1 MNFYKP
7 IHVINYIGIPRNGE
21 IEKGNVKSGIIIL
34 KLTRLSLNILHSVSP
49 YQNHTPRPRD
59 PISSN
64 SAKHQDF
71 LGNQTSNKFSCRVA
85 LASHTECVKLRFI
98 LSWTKEKSGEVFVV
112 ILLIVLSPLP
122 V

>member
-71 LGNQTSNKFSCRVA
+71 LGIRLQINSLVE
-85 LASHTECVKLRFI
+85 LLSHPT
-98 LSWTKEKSGEVFVV
+98 LS
-112 ILLIVLSPLP
+112 VLSSDLSFLGLRRNL
-122 V
+122 VRFLLSFC